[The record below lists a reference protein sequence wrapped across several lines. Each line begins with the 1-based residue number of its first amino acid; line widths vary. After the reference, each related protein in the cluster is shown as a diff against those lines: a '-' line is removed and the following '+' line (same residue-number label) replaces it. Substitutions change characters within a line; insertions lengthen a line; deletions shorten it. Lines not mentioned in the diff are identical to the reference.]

1 MVLQSSR
8 EKRAAFCRVTVTGRT
23 VVPVTRAMGREGL
36 CEYRPR
42 RRYLFRLGRGR
53 ERRPCRACYRDGRG
67 ARLYRRGQF
76 RRRLQDKELPR
87 QLWLYQGLRLNE
99 LELTTKK

>member
-1 MVLQSSR
+1 MWGLLSER
-8 EKRAAFCRVTVTGRT
+8 TGS
-23 VVPVTRAMGREGL
+23 
-36 CEYRPR
+36 
-42 RRYLFRLGRGR
+42 
-53 ERRPCRACYRDGRG
+53 

-87 QLWLYQGLRLNE
+87 QLLLYQGLRLNE